1 MSTVKWSPTT
11 AALANASPGT
21 IVCGSPGSG
30 KTFFLI
36 NVAANC
42 MGIGQRVIAIDP
54 KNDFNK
60 LYNVNKNIKIID
72 ISNISP
78 GALNPFT
85 FLAKTNKETGEEE
98 SIDTATLMSI
108 IELLCGK
115 LSSDVTTAI
124 TPIVTDFVTK
134 SRNSDDYVDM
144 QDVADYLFANKSE
157 QAQLVGTLLRMY
169 EDNQHGKLLFTREQN
184 VEPLRFNNTDNM
196 VITLHG
202 LALPDYNKSIDDY
215 DPNERLTSCIIYIIA
230 RKLMDILSSD
240 VEVPTTLFCD
250 EAHLLF
256 VNREMST
263 IIDRFLRLGRSLN
276 VATVLAS
283 QGISNFPEGIS
294 NYITTKFLFRSS
306 IDEATDFL
314 NRFDT
319 SKLDAS
325 NAIDINSVIAAITKF
340 PTGICY
346 MIDRAGRNGV
356 IRIVSIYD
364 KDLITSNPFAKKR
377 DKDNSENEE
386 DLKE

>member
-157 QAQLVGTLLRMY
+157 QAQLVGTLLKMY

>member
-325 NAIDINSVIAAITKF
+325 NAIDVNSVIAAITKF

>member
-215 DPNERLTSCIIYIIA
+215 DPNERVTSCIIYIIA

-377 DKDNSENEE
+377 DKDTSENKE

>member
-115 LSSDVTTAI
+115 LSSDVITAI

-184 VEPLRFNNTDNM
+184 VEPLKFNNTDNM

-319 SKLDAS
+319 SKLDTS
-325 NAIDINSVIAAITKF
+325 NAIDVNSVIAAITKF

>member
-377 DKDNSENEE
+377 DKDTSENKE